1 MLTSAQSHPQAA
13 NARVPRGQR
22 GISLLVALIVLIA
35 MTLSA
40 IGLMRSVF
48 TSNRIAGNLSF
59 QQAATQAADVGIET
73 AVAWLEEN
81 AADPALF
88 NHIDPAPG
96 RFGYWATRADPA
108 ANESWEQFWNRV
120 LVPGGRVNT
129 LAPDAAGNTVA
140 FAIQRLCAS
149 EGDPRTGIGCSLS
162 PLELGS
168 EGNSRGSGAVGLLAP
183 SQRYYRITTRVAG
196 PRNTVGFVQA
206 IVAM

>member
-1 MLTSAQSHPQAA
+1 MT
-13 NARVPRGQR
+13 
-22 GISLLVALIVLIA
+22 IIVLIA

-73 AVAWLEEN
+73 AVAWLEAN
-81 AADPALF
+81 AAGPRLF
-88 NHIDPAPG
+88 NDVALGPG
-96 RFGYWATRADPA
+96 ALAYSATRDDPQPG
-108 ANESWEQFWNRV
+108 ESWEQFWNRV
-120 LVPGGRVNT
+120 LVPGGQVNT

-140 FAIQRLCAS
+140 FAIQRLCAAP
-149 EGDPRTGIGCSLS
+149 GDPRTGIGCSLS

-183 SQRYYRITTRVAG
+183 SQRYYRITARVAG

-206 IVAM
+206 VVAM